1 MKTKYYILQF
11 LLALMSFNAFSNVEM
26 GRKEMDY
33 RLYSHIDGKKI
44 TSSVINQTCGQN
56 LSTRISNEHIVN
68 ITIDQPLV
76 VGKFYYMDFG
86 LGFNY
91 YYLNRVRQWP
101 NDGDDYYSL
110 YRPEDVAK
118 IKTIEPCPQGATS
131 AQLNVKNFKVTQG
144 TNQNYNRGTKFY
156 YKFDIQGD
164 YTYATHRHHQIDLI
178 VYYESVNSS
187 KEIGR
192 IYWNR
197 EDDVNLIF
205 NSYTTQNKWV
215 SSLIDYNT
223 KPGKKFILVAKYA
236 GITKQF
242 TYTIPDG
249 DSDGDGV
256 PNSQDNCPNVA
267 GPASNNGC
275 PVLPNLKLKSLKVK
289 NTTTNSTIFNFPNGN
304 TNTPTLNKGNY
315 YDFIIEVENN
325 ISSSNTANSVSL
337 DMLLNTST
345 TLYPDPRANVYNVS
359 TDSNIGNVNANSS
372 IIKTFS
378 VYVSSTIGSSPS
390 LSNGSGYTLSFD
402 IDSNGR
408 ISESNENDN
417 INQLQFIY
425 SSSRSNTLSALK
437 SSNHK
442 LYEVSVFNI
451 SGIQVTKKRVTD
463 KEEENAFI
471 QSLPKGFYIIKN
483 GTETY
488 KIVK

>member
-1 MKTKYYILQF
+1 MKQF
-11 LLALMSFNAFSNVEM
+11 KQLLLLAVLFCTTLGFSQTYN
-26 GRKEMDY
+26 
-33 RLYSHIDGKKI
+33 SHIFFQYIDGEKL
-44 TSSVINQTCGQN
+44 TASN
-56 LSTRISNEHIVN
+56 LNNACSFIKNDNNWPGYFSGKSRVN
-68 ITIDQPLV
+68 ILGVEPLEK
-76 VGKFYYMDFG
+76 GHFYYLDFG
-86 LGFNY
+86 RGFNY
-91 YYLNRVRQWP
+91 YYLWTSKIGPHSDHDYTRNDMNNINRV
-101 NDGDDYYSL
+101 DCMGA
-110 YRPEDVAK
+110 E
-118 IKTIEPCPQGATS
+118 EPIDFIGNP
-131 AQLNVKNFKVTQG
+131 QLNLRNFKVTNPLG
-144 TNQNYNRGTKFY
+144 RD
-156 YKFDIQGD
+156 YKKGDRFNFEFEIQGN
-164 YTYATHRHHQIDLI
+164 YSFSAQGYHQINLI
-178 VYYESVNSS
+178 LYKGSISGSN
-187 KEIGR
+187 EIGR
-192 IYWNR
+192 AYWNR
-197 EDDVNLIF
+197 EDDIDLIF
-205 NSYTTQNKWV
+205 DTYTIKPYWV
-215 SSLIDYNT
+215 TSNIDFST
-223 KPGKKFILVAKYA
+223 KNDNQFILVASYA
-236 GITKQF
+236 NITKNYVYK
-242 TYTIPDG
+242 TSVT
-249 DSDGDGV
+249 S
-256 PNSQDNCPNVA
+256 SK
-267 GPASNNGC
+267 
-275 PVLPNLKLKSLKVK
+275 PNLKLKSLKVK

-488 KIVK
+488 KVVK